1 MSCPKVRL
9 DSICQI
15 VSGSTP
21 KTNCQDYWVGEN
33 KWVTPAEIQDDT
45 RIIYDTKRHIS
56 DLAVT
61 KTGLKLLPIGTVLLS
76 SRAPIGKLAITGAE
90 MYCNQGFKNLICSDN
105 IYNKYLYYN
114 LLYLKPEIIALG
126 RGATFKEISKE
137 TVSGIK
143 ISLRDLSEQYRI
155 ALILDII
162 THLIDC
168 SKYIN
173 SFLSDIVVSRFIEM
187 FGDPVSNELGWD
199 ELPLSSYSTKITD
212 GEHGSIARVTD
223 GKVYITAKNIINGK
237 IDIANASYISE
248 EDSSQIILRCKPEY
262 EDILMTTTGTIGKVI
277 INPLKVPFAMDRG
290 ITLIKYCRDLL
301 DPYFLKCLLE
311 IDSMQ
316 ANLLTR
322 TKQATIAHLFLKEV
336 KAIKIIEVP
345 FDLQKEFS
353 EVYKQVDKS
362 KVDVES
368 MPNKLIKYTLYKELE
383 GLNVL
388 DTESICRSV

>member
-1 MSCPKVRL
+1 
-9 DSICQI
+9 
-15 VSGSTP
+15 
-21 KTNCQDYWVGEN
+21 
-33 KWVTPAEIQDDT
+33 
-45 RIIYDTKRHIS
+45 
-56 DLAVT
+56 
-61 KTGLKLLPIGTVLLS
+61 
-76 SRAPIGKLAITGAE
+76 

-237 IDIANASYISE
+237 INIANASYISE